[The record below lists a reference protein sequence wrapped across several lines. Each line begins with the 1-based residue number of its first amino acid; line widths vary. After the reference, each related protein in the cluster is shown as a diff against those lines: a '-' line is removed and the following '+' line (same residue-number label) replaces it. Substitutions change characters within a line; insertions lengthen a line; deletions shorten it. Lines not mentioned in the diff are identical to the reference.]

1 LKIYRNKKIIEYL
14 SKAFNETV
22 KKDIKLCELGA
33 KSLKNVVTTKKEKKK
48 DINFSKMPESNLTPI
63 DAYLS
68 GNRGD
73 STTNS
78 TFSNDRDVE
87 DNLR

>member
-14 SKAFNETV
+14 SKSYNETV

-48 DINFSKMPESNLTPI
+48 DINFSKMPESFWEEEVLVRY
-63 DAYLS
+63 A
-68 GNRGD
+68 
-73 STTNS
+73 
-78 TFSNDRDVE
+78 
-87 DNLR
+87 

>member
-14 SKAFNETV
+14 SKSYNETV

-63 DAYLS
+63 NTYLF
-68 GNRGD
+68 GNRD
-73 STTNS
+73 ESTNNS

-87 DNLR
+87 DN